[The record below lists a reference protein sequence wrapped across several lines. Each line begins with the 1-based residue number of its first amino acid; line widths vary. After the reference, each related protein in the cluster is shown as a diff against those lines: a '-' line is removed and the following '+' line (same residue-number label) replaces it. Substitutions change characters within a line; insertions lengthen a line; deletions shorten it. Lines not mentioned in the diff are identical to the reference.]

1 MSEELDLSN
10 GLKRPVFLKVISV
23 LSFVYLGFQSI
34 KLFLGLIEGKLNSDE
49 LIEKKVQLTKI
60 FRMFDDGSE
69 QVTESIR
76 TTGLILEQTN
86 DSYWLVQIL
95 TLIIVAIGVSS
106 VMKMFNGYRIGFHF
120 YIIYS
125 LISVGSIY
133 LYLSPNLVS
142 MPSLLM
148 DVLISGL
155 FIFMYSRNLHWMK

>member
-10 GLKRPVFLKVISV
+10 SVKRPVFLKVISV

-86 DSYWLVQIL
+86 DSYWLVQVL

>member
-10 GLKRPVFLKVISV
+10 GVKRPVFLKVISV

>member
-1 MSEELDLSN
+1 MSEELDLRN